1 MNFTGEHRDWAS
13 TIAGFFAKKDSDDAT
28 QMSNLFVL
36 LWNAVGSQNAV
47 SLVWHYITQIRVGIN
62 STYPGVN
69 MFNKGSIHPM
79 KQKFVNTLY
88 KRLVRELVMPIIHQ
102 FFKDEVKPGA
112 FVSTLVIPE
121 DMARLQG
128 AVEYD
133 QSAAV
138 EVNLRQLINNV
149 KFRPGTANLVTDA
162 LRQGT
167 FDNLE
172 IDDDEDVD
180 SDGGFDSD
188 DLPDFVPQLPRPNL
202 HQEIEDVEAEVQLE
216 EPIAPPTPI
225 KPRRAREQ
233 SPPPHPRKRVYRQLE
248 LSDSDE

>member
-1 MNFTGEHRDWAS
+1 
-13 TIAGFFAKKDSDDAT
+13 
-28 QMSNLFVL
+28 
-36 LWNAVGSQNAV
+36 
-47 SLVWHYITQIRVGIN
+47 
-62 STYPGVN
+62 

-121 DMARLQG
+121 DMPRLRG

-138 EVNLRQLINNV
+138 EINLRDLINNV
-149 KFRPGTANLVTDA
+149 KYRPGTANLVTDA
-162 LRQGT
+162 LRRGT

-188 DLPDFVPQLPRPNL
+188 DLPPFVPLAQAAQLPRPAFVDIDHGSVGGDHL
-202 HQEIEDVEAEVQLE
+202 EIEDIDAEQARINQNYLEDLHEAELQRE
-216 EPIAPPTPI
+216 EKSPRSVAVPITPPAPI
-225 KPRRAREQ
+225 KPRRARAP
-233 SPPPHPRKRVYRQLE
+233 SPPPHPRKRVYRQLD